1 MAEYP
6 IKHYPREQLPLN
18 ARTWRCGT
26 GRPRFTLSEDIGLH
40 GASMKVPSFTKG
52 KQLTQEETEKSK
64 QVSRVRVHVEGII
77 GLLKNRY
84 AILKGTLS
92 VSMLKHKDDVGVANI
107 DKLW

>member
-1 MAEYP
+1 
-6 IKHYPREQLPLN
+6 
-18 ARTWRCGT
+18 
-26 GRPRFTLSEDIGLH
+26 
-40 GASMKVPSFTKG
+40 MKVPSFTKG

-64 QVSRVRVHVEGII
+64 QVSRVRVHVERII

-107 DKLW
+107 DKLLVVCSALTNLGEPVVNGCV